1 VAGENVRQLKETVT
15 TRQLRRIMTTKT
27 FTVPNISCGHCTHTI
42 EMELSDL
49 AGVQSVQADK
59 DTRQVTVAWEE
70 PASWEKIRVLL
81 QEINY
86 PPEGLIQLC

>member
-1 VAGENVRQLKETVT
+1 
-15 TRQLRRIMTTKT
+15 MTTKT

-49 AGVQSVQADK
+49 AGVKEVKADEQSK
-59 DTRQVTVAWEE
+59 QVTVTYDDPANWE
-70 PASWEKIRVLL
+70 SIKSLL

-86 PPEGLIQLC
+86 PPQE